1 MSKLFDKNINI
12 LHNNGDNEKGVI
24 LMKIELWSDF
34 ACPFCYIGKKR
45 FEQALASFPHKD
57 EVEVIYKS
65 YQLNPNAPKV
75 MKESPEKTFA
85 KGHRMD
91 VKTAKQ
97 RFKMFE
103 QQAQTVGLTYDYEA
117 IQMTNSFDAHR
128 LAKWSNQ
135 FGKETVLTER
145 LMKAYF
151 TDGLNIADIDTLVAI
166 ANEVGLNEVESRKVL
181 ESNNYQSQVTDEIQE
196 GRQVGVQGVPFFVL
210 NRKYGVSG
218 AQPVEYFTQ
227 VLEKLWEEE
236 KPLEDVSPNQGHTCS
251 DETCTI

>member
-1 MSKLFDKNINI
+1 
-12 LHNNGDNEKGVI
+12 
-24 LMKIELWSDF
+24 MKIELWSDF

-45 FEQALASFPHKD
+45 FEKALDSFPHKD
-57 EVEVIYKS
+57 KVEVIYKS
-65 YQLNPNAPKV
+65 YQLNPNAPMV
-75 MKESPEKTFA
+75 MKGSPAEAFA

-91 VKTAKQ
+91 VKKARQ
-97 RFKMFE
+97 RFAMFKE
-103 QQAQTVGLTYDYEA
+103 QAATVGLEYDYDN

-128 LAKWSNQ
+128 LAKWASKYD
-135 FGKETVLTER
+135 KEQVLTER

-151 TDGLNIADIDTLVAI
+151 IDGLNIADPETLVAI
-166 ANEVGLNEVESRKVL
+166 AKGVGLSEEESKKIVYSKEYADQVVNEI
-181 ESNNYQSQVTDEIQE
+181 NE

-236 KPLEDVSPNQGHTCS
+236 KPLEDLSPSQGHTCD